1 MTTGT
6 LNNLDPERLQRLQ
19 EIIDQATRI
28 ETERRGRKEQEA
40 LERALEE
47 CRKAGEEAYQEARD
61 NLEEREEK
69 VGQVLVQV
77 EETIRKY
84 KEGPVPAAV
93 EEGLIQETYNLI
105 RSIAEKDRSTLGELN
120 RQQALNRNFNIVL
133 YGQTMSGKSTLMEI
147 LIKGKGES
155 IGKGAPRTTQDIR
168 SYYWKGMEITDVP
181 GSGAFEGE
189 QDQRKADEAASKADL
204 IVHLVTD
211 SNPQQM
217 EAQAI
222 NRTIG
227 LDRPVMGIINVK
239 KALSTPGQIDLFLHE
254 ADELFRPTRI
264 ETITG
269 QLKEMME
276 RDAPGVRQPEFV
288 AAHLLARFNA
298 DQEEYAARQE
308 QLKLASKFHNV
319 ETQIIQAIS
328 RSADFAKYR
337 SIMSVTA
344 QGADTTVDKML
355 HLGYQLEQ
363 IAEQCQ
369 EANSEWERKRK
380 EFLEKEAP
388 DQAKLKAQKAA
399 SVLRRRIESFLAQNW
414 ESKDISKL
422 WEHELDQW
430 KRQTLDPQVKEFQEN
445 AARAIEKQLQESAK
459 RLESQFQVNLE
470 AIGSIPDI
478 QNFSRVSVGVSREAW
493 RLGTTGL
500 YGALGIAAAV
510 TFFIPGLQPLALA
523 LGIAAGVVSAVG
535 GFSGRLFKSK
545 ADRQREAYE
554 KLRPALTQNVNE
566 IEEYVESSLREWVSE
581 DLAQAVPHQI
591 IHWTVTDV
599 LPQQAGALCGT
610 AREITNSQMKIQK
623 NLVLKALTHYGL
635 IGEENSIRRVARVP
649 GQAMVIETPVRK
661 NLSPAAIQAIKESF
675 PERLLTG
682 RENQTSEQV
691 AKALDL
697 DITFDKVR
705 RRGFMAP
712 TEEPG
717 KDSMRR
723 IAQMLT
729 GYHITQHG

>member
-1 MTTGT
+1 MSRGQG
-6 LNNLDPERLQRLQ
+6 LSRGKK
-19 EIIDQATRI
+19 TR
-28 ETERRGRKEQEA
+28 G
-40 LERALEE
+40 
-47 CRKAGEEAYQEARD
+47 
-61 NLEEREEK
+61 
-69 VGQVLVQV
+69 
-77 EETIRKY
+77 
-84 KEGPVPAAV
+84 
-93 EEGLIQETYNLI
+93 
-105 RSIAEKDRSTLGELN
+105 
-120 RQQALNRNFNIVL
+120 
-133 YGQTMSGKSTLMEI
+133 
-147 LIKGKGES
+147 
-155 IGKGAPRTTQDIR
+155 
-168 SYYWKGMEITDVP
+168 
-181 GSGAFEGE
+181 
-189 QDQRKADEAASKADL
+189 KADEAALKADL
-204 IVHLVTD
+204 IVHLITD
-211 SNPQQM
+211 SNPQQI

-227 LDRPVMGIINVK
+227 FDRPVMGIINVK

-254 ADELFRPTRI
+254 AEGLFDPTRI

-288 AAHLLARFNA
+288 PAHLLARFNA
-298 DQEEYAARQE
+298 DQQEYAARQE
-308 QLKLASKFHNV
+308 QLKLASRFHNV

-380 EFLEKEAP
+380 EFLEKDTP
-388 DQAKLKAQKAA
+388 GQAKQAAQKAT
-399 SVLRRRIESFLAQNW
+399 SVLRRRIESFLARNW
-414 ESKDISKL
+414 ESKDMSKL
-422 WEHELDQW
+422 WEQELDQW
-430 KRQTLDPQVKEFQEN
+430 KRRTLDPEVKKFQEN

-459 RLESQFQVNLE
+459 RLESQLQVNLE

-478 QNFSRVSVGVSREAW
+478 QDFSRVSVGVSREAW

-500 YGALGIAAAV
+500 SGALGIAAAV
-510 TFFIPGLQPLALA
+510 TFFIPGLQPLSLA

-535 GFSGRLFKSK
+535 GFLGRLFKSK

-554 KLRPALTQNVNE
+554 KLRPALTRNVNE
-566 IEEYVESSLREWVSE
+566 IEDYVERSLRGMGQRRLGAGRPPPNHPLDSYRR
-581 DLAQAVPHQI
+581 PH
-591 IHWTVTDV
+591 
-599 LPQQAGALCGT
+599 AASGALCGT
-610 AREITNSQMKIQK
+610 AREITNSQMNIEK
-623 NLVLKALTHYGL
+623 NLILKALTHYGL
-635 IGEENSIRRVARVP
+635 IGAENSIRRVARVP

-661 NLSPAAIQAIKESF
+661 NLSPAAIQAIKELF
-675 PERLLTG
+675 PERLLIG

-691 AKALDL
+691 ARALNL
-697 DITFDKVR
+697 DITFDKVW
-705 RRGFMAP
+705 RRGFIAP